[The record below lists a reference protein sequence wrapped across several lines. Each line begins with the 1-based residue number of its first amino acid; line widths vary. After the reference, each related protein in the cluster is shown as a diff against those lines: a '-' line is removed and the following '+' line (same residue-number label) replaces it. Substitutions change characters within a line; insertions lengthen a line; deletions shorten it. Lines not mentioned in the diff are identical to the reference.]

1 MVYHVGHLGARAE
14 FAGLGL
20 RGEDRHLRQCEIVE
34 NDLRH
39 VRERP
44 ARVMLEHKQAV
55 IRPDALDFRLQRRR
69 DVAGDRVR
77 DNRDSL
83 LRF

>member
-1 MVYHVGHLGARAE
+1 MIHHGGHLGARAE
-14 FAGLGL
+14 FAWLGL
-20 RGEDRHLRQCEIVE
+20 RGEDRHLRQREVVE

-39 VRERP
+39 VGERTV
-44 ARVMLEHKQAV
+44 RVMLEDKQTV
-55 IRPDALDFRLQRRR
+55 FRSNSLHFRLQRRR
-69 DVAGDRVR
+69 DVAGERVR